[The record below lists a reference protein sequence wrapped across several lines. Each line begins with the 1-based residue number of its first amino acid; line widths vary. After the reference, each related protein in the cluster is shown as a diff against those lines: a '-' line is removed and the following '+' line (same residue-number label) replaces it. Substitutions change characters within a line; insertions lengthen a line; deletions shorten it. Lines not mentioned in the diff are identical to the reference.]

1 MAQNASKMLD
11 KRAYIN
17 LFVLIGYS
25 GLYNFYLYQLFYGS
39 WYPVHTKGFYYLIT
53 IITLLWG
60 IIDRKMV
67 KNSTETSRHIGYIT
81 EIIVILNF
89 VFIVITLYDI
99 IFTPL
104 LNFFIYNGSVLI
116 TTLIVLVIGTK
127 HEIFKK

>member
-1 MAQNASKMLD
+1 MAPNALKMLD

-17 LFVLIGYS
+17 LFVLVVYS

-39 WYPVHTKGFYYLIT
+39 WYPINTKGFYYLIT

-60 IIDRKMV
+60 IIDRKIV
-67 KNSTETSRHIGYIT
+67 KNSTETSRHVGFIT
-81 EIIVILNF
+81 ELVIIINF
-89 VFIVITLYDI
+89 IIIFITLYDL

-104 LNFFIYNGSVLI
+104 LNFFIYNGSVLV

-127 HEIFKK
+127 HEVFKK